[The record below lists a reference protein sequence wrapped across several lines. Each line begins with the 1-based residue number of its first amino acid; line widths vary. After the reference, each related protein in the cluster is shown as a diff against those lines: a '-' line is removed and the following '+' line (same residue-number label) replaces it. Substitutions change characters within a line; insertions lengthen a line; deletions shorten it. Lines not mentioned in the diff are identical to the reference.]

1 MTRDSGCTRRDFLMK
16 AGAAAGLVAAGLSPA
31 GLGAAEANR
40 GAKMVKRPNVIYI
53 LADQLRY
60 QSVGYAGDV
69 KARTPNLDRLAS
81 QGVSFRQCVS
91 TMPVCAAYR
100 ASLFTGQY
108 PSSTGMAIN
117 EIRINP
123 NMRCLGH
130 VVTEAGYETGYIG
143 KWHLWA
149 NGSNHNAMESS
160 YIPPEMRRYR
170 LGWDGFWAAY
180 NFNHEYYKNYYYM
193 DEPAKHTYGGYEPDG
208 QTDMAI
214 DFIRKHAGKDKPF
227 YLTLSLGTPHDP
239 WSTKNVPAEYLESF
253 KDVEFPLPASWSDT
267 PDPYM
272 DRNADPKKW
281 LELWKPNM
289 PGYQR
294 VYYAMTANLDHNVG
308 RLMRAVKDAGIDGDT
323 IIVFTSDHG
332 EMFGANGRVFKL
344 TFFDPASRVP
354 MLIRWPGRIPAGQ
367 VSDACIG
374 TPDIM
379 PTLLGLMGLD
389 IPKSVEGMDLSPLAM
404 GKNGANGK
412 SGTHG
417 KKSPEPEFAFLQ
429 GLGHTYLWQD
439 GFEWR
444 AVRDKRYTYAVYLR
458 DKSELLFDNQADGLQ
473 MKNLAA
479 DPAHKETRDRLAGQ
493 LAGKMKD
500 LGDTFEK
507 CSWYRD
513 HWTDGKRDI
522 IASARGKF

>member
-1 MTRDSGCTRRDFLMK
+1 MK
-16 AGAAAGLVAAGLSPA
+16 AGATAALVAAGVSPAGLVAAEA
-31 GLGAAEANR
+31 GR
-40 GAKMVKRPNVIYI
+40 GPRMVKRPNVIYI

-60 QSVGYAGDV
+60 QSVGYAGDA

-81 QGVSFRQCVS
+81 QSVSFRQCVS

-100 ASLFTGQY
+100 ASLFTGKY

-117 EIRINP
+117 ELRMNP
-123 NMRCLGH
+123 NHRCLGH
-130 VVTEAGYETGYIG
+130 VVTEAGYQTGYVG

-149 NGSNHNAMESS
+149 NSSNHNAMESS
-160 YIPPEMRRYR
+160 YIPPEMRKYR

-180 NFNHEYYKNYYYM
+180 NFNHQYYRNFYYM
-193 DEPAKHTYGGYEPDG
+193 DEPVRHSFPGYEPDG

-214 DFIRKHAGKDKPF
+214 DFVRKHAGKDKPF
-227 YLTLSLGTPHDP
+227 YLTLSMGTPHDP
-239 WSTKNVPAEYLESF
+239 WGPKNVPAEYLEMF
-253 KDVEFPLPASWSDT
+253 KDVEFTLPANWSDT

-281 LELWKPNM
+281 LETWKPNM

-308 RLMRAVKDAGIDGDT
+308 RLMQAVKDAGIEDDT

-332 EMFGANGRVFKL
+332 EMFGSNGRVWKL
-344 TFFDPASRVP
+344 TFYDPAARVP
-354 MLIRWPGRIPAGQ
+354 MLIRWPDQIPAGS
-367 VSDACIG
+367 VSDACMG

-379 PTLLGLMGLD
+379 PTLLGLMGLGA
-389 IPKSVEGMDLSPLAM
+389 PAGVEGMDLSPLAK
-404 GKNGANGK
+404 GQNGQKG
-412 SGTHG
+412 
-417 KKSPEPEFAFLQ
+417 PEPDFAFLQ
-429 GLGHTYLWQD
+429 GLGHTFLWND

-444 AVRDKRYTYAVYLR
+444 AVRDKWYTYAVYLR
-458 DKSELLFDNQADGLQ
+458 DKSEVLLDNQADPLQ

-479 DPAHKETRDRLAGQ
+479 DPAHKQTRDRLAAQ

-500 LGDTFEK
+500 LDDTFEK

-513 HWTDGKRDI
+513 QWTDGKRNV

>member
-1 MTRDSGCTRRDFLMK
+1 MK
-16 AGAAAGLVAAGLSPA
+16 AGTTAALVAAGVSPA
-31 GLGAAEANR
+31 GLGAGEAGR
-40 GAKMVKRPNVIYI
+40 PARTAKKPNVIYI
-53 LADQLRY
+53 MADQLRY
-60 QSVGYAGDV
+60 QSVGYAGDA
-69 KARTPNLDRLAS
+69 KARTPNLDRLAAES
-81 QGVSFRQCVS
+81 VSFRQCVS

-100 ASLFTGQY
+100 ASLFTGKY

-117 EIRINP
+117 ELRMNP
-123 NMRCLGH
+123 NHRCLGH
-130 VVTEAGYETGYIG
+130 VVTEAGYDTGYVG

-149 NGSNHNAMESS
+149 NSSNHNAMESS
-160 YIPPEMRRYR
+160 YIPPEMRKYR

-180 NFNHEYYKNYYYM
+180 NFNHQYYHNFYYM
-193 DEPAKHTYGGYEPDG
+193 DEPVKHTYSGYEPDG

-214 DFIRKHAGKDKPF
+214 DFVRKHAGKDKPF
-227 YLTLSLGTPHDP
+227 YLTLSMGTPHDP
-239 WSTKNVPAEYLESF
+239 WGPKNVPAEYLEMF
-253 KDVEFPLPASWSDT
+253 KDVEFTLPPNWSDT

-272 DRNADPKKW
+272 DRNADPAKW
-281 LELWKPNM
+281 LSIWKPNM

-308 RLMRAVKDAGIDGDT
+308 RLMQAVKDAGIEDDT

-332 EMFGANGRVFKL
+332 EMFGANGRVWKL
-344 TFFDPASRVP
+344 TFYDPSARVP
-354 MLIRWPGRIPAGQ
+354 MLIRWPGQVPAGC
-367 VSDACIG
+367 VCDACMG

-389 IPKSVEGMDLSPLAM
+389 IPKTVEGMDLSPLAM
-404 GKNGANGK
+404 GQKG
-412 SGTHG
+412 
-417 KKSPEPEFAFLQ
+417 PEPEFAFLQ
-429 GLGHTYLWQD
+429 GLGHTFLWND

-458 DKSELLFDNQADGLQ
+458 DKSEVLLDNQADGLQ

-479 DPAHKETRDRLAGQ
+479 DPAHKETRDRLAAQ

-513 HWTDGKRDI
+513 HWTDGKRDV